1 MREVRA
7 LMDELYLPLQPL
19 YAPLSPAAAAT
30 ADITQLS
37 STAAVLGMELPAN
50 VHLATL
56 EASGDHELLVRL
68 AHQFA
73 VGEDAEL
80 SQPVSVDLFAL
91 LAPFQPKSAEE
102 LTLSANQA
110 KSEQLAGKIQWPTE
124 GQSAVRSAAAAPAS
138 AKSSLRKAA
147 ATASTFVVELQ
158 PMQIKTF
165 RVQTS
170 A

>member
-19 YAPLSPAAAAT
+19 YGPLSPAAAAA

-37 STAAVLGMELPAN
+37 ATTAVLGTELPAN

-80 SQPVSVDLFAL
+80 SQPVRVDLFAL

-110 KSEQLAGKIQWPTE
+110 KAEQLAAKIQWPTE
-124 GQSAVRSAAAAPAS
+124 GHSAVRSAAAAPAS
-138 AKSSLRKAA
+138 AKSSLRKG
-147 ATASTFVVELQ
+147 TTSTFVVELQ